1 LTCLADESVDRAI
14 VDALREGG
22 HEVEYVA
29 DLWPGISDP
38 EVLERAQASGSVLP
52 TGDKDFGELVFRR
65 GAGSGGVVLFRLPG
79 LAQQDKA
86 RFAVQAFRRYG
97 AQFKGAFTVV
107 ERARVRIRKH

>member
-1 LTCLADESVDRAI
+1 M
-14 VDALREGG
+14 DALREGG

-38 EVLERAQASGSVLP
+38 EVLERAQASGSVLL
-52 TGDKDFGELVFRR
+52 TGDKFGELVFRR

-86 RFAVQAFRRYG
+86 RVAVQAFRRYG
-97 AQFKGAFTVV
+97 AQFKGAFTVI